1 MGIEFSQLKQLDE
14 YRWLVPRS
22 LKPSMRTDALIYADR
37 ALMEQ
42 IVLDLSIE
50 QAMNVAFLPGIV
62 GRSLAMPDIH
72 QGYGFP
78 IGGVAA
84 TDVAKGVVSPG
95 GVGFDINCGVRLLA
109 CSLMREDVTPLLREL
124 VNQLF
129 RDVPSGAGSEGTLP
143 LDYAQ
148 LGHALERGAQWMVE
162 RGIGEAADVEFCE
175 ENGCLGGADPK
186 QVSDRAKQRG
196 RTQLGTLGSGNHFLE
211 VQYVE
216 KIFEPEI
223 AARFGLKQNQVVV
236 LIHCGSRGLGHQV
249 CTDFLKRMD
258 PAMRKYG
265 ITMPDRQLACVPV
278 DSTEGKEYL
287 AAMAAAANFAW
298 ANRQAIT
305 HAVRGGFA
313 KIFGTGA
320 ALRVVYDVA
329 HNMAKRERH
338 HVGGPLGAGEYAGEM
353 EVLVH
358 RKGATRSFPAGSAGI
373 PHAYRDAGQPVL
385 IPGSMGTASY
395 VLVGTAGA
403 MEETFGTVCHGAGRA
418 MSRTAAKK
426 GRDARIETQKLADRG
441 IILRSETRDGILEE
455 IPEAYKDVDA
465 VVNVVH
471 QAGLARRVARLRP
484 MGVVKG

>member
-1 MGIEFSQLKQLDE
+1 VGIEFSQLKQLDQ
-14 YRWLVPRS
+14 YRWLAPRS
-22 LKPSMRTDALIYADR
+22 LKSGMRTDALIYADR
-37 ALMEQ
+37 ELMEQ
-42 IVLDLSIE
+42 IVRDLSIE

-84 TDVAKGVVSPG
+84 TDAAEGVVSPG

-109 CSLMREDVTPLLREL
+109 SSLAREDVTALLREL
-124 VNQLF
+124 VNRLF
-129 RDVPSGAGSEGTLP
+129 RDVPSGAGSEGPLP
-143 LDYAQ
+143 LDYAE
-148 LGHALERGAQWMVE
+148 LDCVLEHGARWMVE

-175 ENGCLGGADPK
+175 ENGCLDGADPK
-186 QVSDRAKQRG
+186 LISDRAKQRG

-216 KIFEPEI
+216 RIFEPEI
-223 AARFGLKQNQVVV
+223 AEQFGLKQEQVVV

-249 CTDFLKRMD
+249 CTDYLKRMD
-258 PAMRKYG
+258 AAMRKHG
-265 ITMPDRQLACVPV
+265 ITMPDRQLACVPAN
-278 DSTEGKEYL
+278 SAEGEEYL

-305 HAVRGGFA
+305 HAVRGAFA
-313 KIFGTGA
+313 NVLGAGA

-329 HNMAKRERH
+329 HNIAKRERH
-338 HVGGPLGAGEYAGEM
+338 RVGSLSGDGDHAREV

-373 PHAYRDAGQPVL
+373 PHAYREAGQPVL

-395 VLVGTAGA
+395 VLVGTARA